1 MTTPHA
7 LLAGILLGTML
18 AGSALAAERDSHGL
32 AKAIAEKLHAR
43 RQYAASIDTTDF
55 SGTDIG
61 CIVMPR
67 FELRRYRY
75 PGHAMICEVADDTI
89 VDDVLHGRREPFGD
103 DRLMDLLGQNAS
115 DHVEPEEVVRRVVR
129 AVLEHQPDGLSDD
142 ATLMLFQWNG
152 PTS

>member
-75 PGHAMICEVADDTI
+75 PGHAMICEVASTGE
-89 VDDVLHGRREPFGD
+89 VLGTLLNKGGRRICDITGAFTE
-103 DRLMDLLGQNAS
+103 
-115 DHVEPEEVVRRVVR
+115 
-129 AVLEHQPDGLSDD
+129 
-142 ATLMLFQWNG
+142 ATTCYAINICGNDETLCIQ
-152 PTS
+152 

>member
-75 PGHAMICEVADDTI
+75 PGHAMICEVASTGE
-89 VDDVLHGRREPFGD
+89 VLGSLLNKGGRRICDPITGSFTKGTSCYAINICGNDET
-103 DRLMDLLGQNAS
+103 LC
-115 DHVEPEEVVRRVVR
+115 VE
-129 AVLEHQPDGLSDD
+129 
-142 ATLMLFQWNG
+142 
-152 PTS
+152 